1 MYTDG
6 RRLISPYGD
15 AVTGKWEGEDRE
27 ATSGKRGI
35 AASSDIGDPVGG
47 ETAEIVKSSIES
59 SSAEAEFVNI
69 GPIRLSCSRCLL
81 KVATSWSFEKLSGL
95 LQLWLGLALKYTR
108 NFQDCLEQGQRLH
121 YGGETEMRPPL

>member
-47 ETAEIVKSSIES
+47 ETAEI
-59 SSAEAEFVNI
+59 EFLAVECEI
-69 GPIRLSCSRCLL
+69 LTRKQFGRGRIREYRS
-81 KVATSWSFEKLSGL
+81 
-95 LQLWLGLALKYTR
+95 
-108 NFQDCLEQGQRLH
+108 D
-121 YGGETEMRPPL
+121 